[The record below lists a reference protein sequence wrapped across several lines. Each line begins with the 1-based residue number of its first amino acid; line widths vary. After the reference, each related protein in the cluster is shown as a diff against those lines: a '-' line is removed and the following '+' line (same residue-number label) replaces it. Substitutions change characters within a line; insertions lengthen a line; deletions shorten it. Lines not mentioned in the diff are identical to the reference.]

1 MTRLDRRQAITL
13 ALAASAAA
21 PLSPAL
27 ARKPLRTPQPAPLRY
42 PIRLNAN
49 ENPWGPGPMARAAIA
64 ATTDEA
70 SRYGMDVQARLVEA
84 IAAHE
89 RIEKDRI
96 VVGSGSG
103 ELLNM
108 LALAWCERGQLVCAW
123 PTYGQMMALA
133 EKFGCETRKVPVDAE
148 LRHDLGALAA
158 ATTPNTSLLYVCNPN
173 NPTGTVVAGAP
184 LLDFCRQMSQRT
196 LVVVDEAY
204 LDLVEEGAT
213 ASMAGLVHEG
223 ENVVVL
229 RTFSKIHGLAGMR
242 IGYALARPDVA
253 QRLRRLQ
260 LTAPGILGMA
270 AATASLGDAQFLA
283 DTRTRLLADRRRVC
297 EALDDLKLPYARP
310 QGNFVFVKV
319 GMPVADFR
327 ARMKEQQIEVGRPFE
342 PLLDWCRITI
352 GTSDETTVFIDA
364 LRKVIRT

>member
-27 ARKPLRTPQPAPLRY
+27 ARKALRTPQPAPLRY

-89 RIEKDRI
+89 HIEKDRI
-96 VVGSGSG
+96 VIGSGSG

-123 PTYGQMMALA
+123 PTYGQMMTLA
-133 EKFGCETRKVPVDAE
+133 EKFGCETRKVPLDAE

-184 LLDFCRQMSQRT
+184 LLDFCRRMAQRT
-196 LVVVDEAY
+196 LVAVDEAY
-204 LDLVEEGAT
+204 LDLVEEGST
-213 ASMAGLVHEG
+213 ASMASLVHD
-223 ENVVVL
+223 
-229 RTFSKIHGLAGMR
+229 LAGMR
-242 IGYALARPDVA
+242 VGYALARPDIA

-260 LTAPGILGMA
+260 LATPGILGLA
-270 AATASLGDAQFLA
+270 AATASLGDKQFLA
-283 DTRTRLLADRRRVC
+283 ETRARLLADRKRVC
-297 EALDDLKLPYARP
+297 DALDALKLAYARP

-327 ARMKEQQIEVGRPFE
+327 ARMREQQIEVGRPFE